1 MDGAMFYA
9 MLKICRCSFL
19 TALLLLSASVAS
31 ADIYR
36 YVAPDGTI
44 HFTNTPTTPQFEVY
58 RTIDAYGS
66 MRDLINHYAVKFS
79 LDPALVKAVIKAESG
94 FDPNAVSRKGA
105 LGLMQLMPQTAQ
117 ELRVSDPMEPAS
129 NIRGGC
135 HYLRKM
141 LNMFDNNLELA
152 LAAYNAG
159 PTAVRRFNGIPPY
172 NETRNYV
179 IRVKNYLD
187 YFRRNRDA

>member
-1 MDGAMFYA
+1 MRKRTFLFAN
-9 MLKICRCSFL
+9 ICAL
-19 TALLLLSASVAS
+19 LITTALASTAF

-44 HFTNTPTTPQFEVY
+44 HFTNTPTHSQYEVY
-58 RTIDAYGS
+58 RTIGSDWS
-66 MRDLINHYAVKFS
+66 MRDLINHYAVTYR
-79 LDPALVKAVIKAESG
+79 LDPALVKAVIKAESN
-94 FDPNAVSRKGA
+94 FDPRAVSLKGA
-105 LGLMQLMPQTAQ
+105 LGLMQLMPTTAR
-117 ELRVSDPMEPAS
+117 ELNVQDPMEPAS

-141 LNMFDNNLELA
+141 LNMFDNDLELA

-172 NETRNYV
+172 DETRNYV
-179 IRVKNYLD
+179 IRVKTYLD
-187 YFRRNRDA
+187 YFRRNREV

>member
-1 MDGAMFYA
+1 MNLPYTKSKLTILTTFCLA
-9 MLKICRCSFL
+9 FL
-19 TALLLLSASVAS
+19 SCAAH

-44 HFTNTPTTPQFEVY
+44 HFTNTPTNHQFEIY
-58 RTIDAYGS
+58 RTIDEFGS
-66 MRDLINHYAVKFS
+66 MRDLINHYAVRYS
-79 LDPALVKAVIKAESG
+79 LDPALVKAVIKAESN
-94 FDPNAVSRKGA
+94 FDPRAVSRKGA
-105 LGLMQLMPQTAQ
+105 LGLMQLMPTTAR
-117 ELRVSDPMEPAS
+117 ELKVYNPLEPAA

-141 LNMFDNNLELA
+141 LNLFDNNLELA

-159 PTAVRRFNGIPPY
+159 PTAVQRFKGIPPY
-172 NETRNYV
+172 DETRNYV

>member
-1 MDGAMFYA
+1 MN
-9 MLKICRCSFL
+9 LSRKKICINL
-19 TALLLLSASVAS
+19 IWTLGLLVLANSVS

-44 HFTNTPTTPQFEVY
+44 HFTNTPTNRQFEVY
-58 RTIDAYGS
+58 RTIDARGS
-66 MRDLINHYAVKFS
+66 MRDLINHYAVRYR
-79 LDPALVKAVIKAESG
+79 LDPALVKAVIKAESN
-94 FDPNAVSRKGA
+94 FNPKAVSRKGA
-105 LGLMQLMPQTAQ
+105 LGLMQLMPTTAR
-117 ELRVSDPMEPAS
+117 ELNVYNPMEPAS

-141 LNMFDNNLELA
+141 LNLFDNNLELA

-159 PTAVRRFNGIPPY
+159 PTAVRRFKGIPPY

>member
-1 MDGAMFYA
+1 MNRYGHKTCFAVLA
-9 MLKICRCSFL
+9 ILC
-19 TALLLLSASVAS
+19 LLVFAGVAS

-44 HFTNTPTTPQFEVY
+44 HFTNTPTSHQFEVY
-58 RTIDAYGS
+58 RTIDERGS
-66 MRDLINHYAVKFS
+66 MRDLINHYAVRYR
-79 LDPALVKAVIKAESG
+79 LDPALVKAVIKAESN
-94 FDPNAVSRKGA
+94 FDPKAVSHKGA
-105 LGLMQLMPQTAQ
+105 LGLMQLMPKTARD
-117 ELRVSDPMEPAS
+117 LNVYNPLEPAS

-141 LNMFDNNLELA
+141 LNLFDNNLELA

-159 PTAVRRFNGIPPY
+159 PTAVKRFNGIPPY

-187 YFRRNRDA
+187 FFRRNRDA

>member
-1 MDGAMFYA
+1 MT
-9 MLKICRCSFL
+9 LPRKNISSFL
-19 TALLLLSASVAS
+19 LCTICLILLAGLAH

-44 HFTNTPTTPQFEVY
+44 HFTNTPTSHQYEVY
-58 RTIDAYGS
+58 RAMDSLGS
-66 MRDLINHYAVKFS
+66 MRDLINHYAVKYR
-79 LDPALVKAVIKAESG
+79 LDPALVKAVIKAESN
-94 FDPNAVSRKGA
+94 FDPKAVSHKGA
-105 LGLMQLMPQTAQ
+105 LGLMQLMPTTAR
-117 ELRVSDPMEPAS
+117 ELNVYNPMEPAS

-141 LNMFDNNLELA
+141 LNLFDNNLELA

-159 PTAVRRFNGIPPY
+159 PTAVRRFKGIPPY